1 MKARVVSLTLAL
13 TAALLASNAAPVL
26 ACAGCRNPSLVTTRG
41 SEGALEAGAIR
52 AGATLTGTTVHV
64 VHEAGCA
71 DLGNCSEVPAQ
82 PLYLHDQ
89 NLYPAELRLSG
100 EYGINRTFG
109 VELQVPLRLV
119 KTTIRYTTPD
129 GQPYEP
135 LDPGIHHRNE
145 VVAGPADVWLLL
157 RVGTL
162 WNKWWLA
169 ARPGVSLPLG
179 KTVENPFEL
188 GDHGLR
194 HQHIQFGSG
203 TFDPVLVLEAS
214 RSFKPI
220 TLEMFAQAQASPYEN
235 GHGYR
240 APWRASGGAAV
251 STKLLGNLNG
261 ALGGDMFHDDAER
274 WDGNI
279 RQDGSLGRTEIL
291 ASAALRQTLGKG
303 VLSLNV
309 RVPLWREI
317 VVGDEPPGTLSSPVI
332 LSFGYSHT
340 FLDDDETTST
350 ASPK

>member
-1 MKARVVSLTLAL
+1 MKAHVFGLAAL
-13 TAALLASNAAPVL
+13 ATALLATYAAPAL
-26 ACAGCRNPSLVTTRG
+26 ACAGCRNPSLATTRG
-41 SEGALEAGAIR
+41 SEGSLAAGAIR
-52 AGATLTGTTVHV
+52 AGATLSGTTVHV

-71 DLGNCSEVPAQ
+71 DIGNCTEVPVQ
-82 PLYLHDQ
+82 PAYLHDQ

-109 VELQVPLRLV
+109 VELQVPFRLV
-119 KTTIRYTTPD
+119 KTTIRYTTPE

-135 LDPGIHHRNE
+135 LDPGVHHRNE

-157 RVGTL
+157 RIGTL

-169 ARPGVSLPLG
+169 ARPGASLPVG
-179 KTVENPFEL
+179 KTVENPFTL
-188 GDHGLR
+188 GEHGLR

-203 TFDPVLVLEAS
+203 TFDPILVLEAS
-214 RSFKPI
+214 RTFEPV
-220 TLEMFAQAQASPYEN
+220 TLEMFAQGQASLYEN
-235 GHGYR
+235 SHGYR

-251 STKLLGNLNG
+251 STKLFGDLNG
-261 ALGGDMFHDDAER
+261 ALGGEVFHDDAER

-279 RQDGSLGRTEIL
+279 RQDGNLGRTEIL

-309 RVPLWREI
+309 RVPLWRDI

-332 LSFGYSHT
+332 LSLGYSHT
-340 FLDDDETTST
+340 FLDEDEA
-350 ASPK
+350 ASVPSAK